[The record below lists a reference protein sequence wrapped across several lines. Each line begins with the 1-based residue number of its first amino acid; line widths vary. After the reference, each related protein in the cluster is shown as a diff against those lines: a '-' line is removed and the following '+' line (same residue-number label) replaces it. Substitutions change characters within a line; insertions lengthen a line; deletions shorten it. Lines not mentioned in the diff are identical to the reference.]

1 MGDKP
6 IHQEPAYKPEYEA
19 EEEIPT
25 IPVPPPFKFKKGNT
39 CRFHY
44 KPAVKVFIINSI
56 YDKKAEQNFY
66 IGRTFSEDT
75 LNNVFIHIAE
85 SELEADERAS
95 DKETS

>member
-6 IHQEPAYKPEYEA
+6 IHQEVPKLEA
-19 EEEIPT
+19 DPDVVEVPVIEIPPT
-25 IPVPPPFKFKKGNT
+25 FKFKKGDT
-39 CRFHY
+39 CRFSY
-44 KPAVKVFIINSI
+44 KPTVKVFIINKI

-66 IGRTFSEDT
+66 MGRTFSKDT

-95 DKETS
+95 DKKTS